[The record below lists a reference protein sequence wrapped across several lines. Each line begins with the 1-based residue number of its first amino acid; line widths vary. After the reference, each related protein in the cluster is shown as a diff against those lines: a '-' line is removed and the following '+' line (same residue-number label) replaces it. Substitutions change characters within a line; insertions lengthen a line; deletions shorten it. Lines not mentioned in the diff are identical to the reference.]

1 AEQLALEQPSG
12 YRGAVEL
19 DEGPIPP
26 GTQIVKS
33 ASDQL
38 LSSTRLTADEHRRAR
53 RCDSLDLLQHPA
65 QRGAL
70 ADDLREV
77 VFGADLLFQ
86 VEILLGQPIFKFGYL
101 SIGLRI
107 LHSDRDLFR
116 DLAKQLDLFR
126 AERVLTSPAD
136 IQRA

>member
-1 AEQLALEQPSG
+1 D
-12 YRGAVEL
+12 RDAV
-19 DEGPIPP
+19 DSAEGPTPP
-26 GTQIVKS
+26 GTQSVKG
-33 ASDQL
+33 ASDQH
-38 LSSTRLTADEHRRAR
+38 LSSTPLAADEHRRTS
-53 RCDSLDLLQHPA
+53 RCNNLDLLQYPA

-70 ADDLREV
+70 ADDLREI
-77 VFGADLLFQ
+77 VFGANLLFQ

-126 AERVLTSPAD
+126 AE
-136 IQRA
+136 